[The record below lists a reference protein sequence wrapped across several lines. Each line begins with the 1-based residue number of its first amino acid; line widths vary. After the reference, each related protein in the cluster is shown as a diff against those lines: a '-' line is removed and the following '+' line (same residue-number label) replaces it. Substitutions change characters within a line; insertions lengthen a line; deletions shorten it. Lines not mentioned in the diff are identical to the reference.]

1 MDSIAGQRAVSFS
14 LLSSLLSV
22 FAWSLEQLIPPWMMM
37 TLQA

>member
-1 MDSIAGQRAVSFS
+1 MDSIAGQRAVSF
-14 LLSSLLSV
+14 SLLSV